1 MTIQMTAALIS
12 FAGIG
17 VVTGVFLFVVL
28 RSQENEPYSVVQPRA
43 YRLRTQ
49 LFIALLLLG
58 LLVAAVTLRALP
70 YHQSRV
76 VRDPLLVDV
85 TAHQWYWELSRTSV
99 EANRPV
105 LFRVGSADV
114 NHGFGIYDSERRLI
128 GQVQAMP
135 GYVSELVVEFSA
147 PGTYQILCLEYCGL
161 VHHAMV
167 AAIEVVAPAAAQ
179 EDI

>member
-1 MTIQMTAALIS
+1 MTIQMTAAIIS

-17 VVTGVFLFVVL
+17 VVTGTFLFVVM
-28 RSQENEPYSVVQPRA
+28 RSRENEPYSVVQPRA
-43 YRLRTQ
+43 YRLRSQ
-49 LFIALLLLG
+49 LFLALLLLG
-58 LLVAAVTLRALP
+58 LIVPALTLRSMP
-70 YHQSRV
+70 YHRARTVQ
-76 VRDPLLVDV
+76 DPLLVDV

-99 EANRPV
+99 EAHRPV

-128 GQVQAMP
+128 AQVQAMP
-135 GYVSELVVEFSA
+135 GYVSELVVEFSV

-167 AAIEVVAPAAAQ
+167 AAIEVVAPAATR